1 MSDIYAANSS
11 ASTTTSL
18 NLRHWAILFLYLGLF
33 TLAELNSNGSTVRLG
48 LAIHAVL
55 LITFLAHGVLSQ
67 DKLGKLYTAMAVVPL
82 IRLLSLS
89 MPFWLTDRTNWFALV
104 NMPLIVATLVTIY
117 TLGYNLRDLG
127 LRLTRIRFQLFV
139 TATGLLIGWLERLII
154 QPAPMAESLA
164 FRDVLWPVLSLFFFT
179 GLSEELLFRGV
190 LQQTATEAL
199 GKWPG
204 ILYIAVLFGVMH
216 IGWNSILDIVFVTSV
231 GVYFGWVAYR
241 TKSILGTTIAHGLA
255 NVMLFIALPLMR

>member
-1 MSDIYAANSS
+1 MIDSYPPVAISS
-11 ASTTTSL
+11 TR
-18 NLRHWAILFLYLGLF
+18 NFRHWAILFLYLGLF

-48 LAIHAVL
+48 LALHAVL
-55 LITFLAHGVLSQ
+55 LITFLAHGVFSQ
-67 DKLGKLYTAMAVVPL
+67 DRLGRLYTAMAVVPL

-104 NMPLIVATLVTIY
+104 NVPLIVSTLVAIY

-127 LRLTRIRFQLFV
+127 LKFSHIRLQLLV
-139 TATGLLIGWLERLII
+139 VASGLLIGWLERLII

-164 FRDVLWPVLSLFFFT
+164 FSDVLWPVLSLFFFT

-190 LQQTATEAL
+190 LQQTAIEAL

-204 ILYIAVLFGVMH
+204 ILYIALLFGVMH
-216 IGWNSILDIVFVTSV
+216 IGWNSLLDILFVTSV
-231 GVYFGWVAYR
+231 GIYFGWIAYR
-241 TKSILGTTIAHGLA
+241 TKSILGITLAHGLA
-255 NVMLFIALPLMR
+255 NVVLFIAIPLMR